1 MLIRLFLPFVILL
14 LVHLHQK
21 LIGIMLARLII
32 DLRQAAR
39 GDNRRTHYST
49 PNQPKVAICTVLLP
63 RQRGPLFR
71 CVHSGLTLSTGALSS
86 DLRVIRGRPRR
97 FNRCRALPIMVLIL
111 MVLMV
116 DGLEEPAT
124 SSLFAGDFGWAR
136 VLVLEEGDLPME
148 GHVASGR
155 VAAGASCCARLDG
168 GLAADDA
175 LSGQ

>member
-1 MLIRLFLPFVILL
+1 MLIRLFPPFVIL

-39 GDNRRTHYST
+39 GDNRRTHN
-49 PNQPKVAICTVLLP
+49 PAPDHPKVAICTVLLP

-71 CVHSGLTLSTGALSS
+71 CVHSGLTLSTGSTFT
-86 DLRVIRGRPRR
+86 DLRVIRSRPRR
-97 FNRCRALPIMVLIL
+97 LNCCRALPIMVLIL
-111 MVLMV
+111 MVLMI

-136 VLVLEEGDLPME
+136 VLALEEGDFPME